1 MLLSGFVLMTL
12 LSAPGFAGANSAA
25 AGEYLV
31 YVGTYTGPK
40 SKGIYAYRFDA
51 RTGSLTPLG
60 VAAETTNPSFL
71 AIHPNRKFLYA
82 VNEVGDFAGERGGAV
97 SAFAI
102 DAKTGKLT
110 LLNQVAS
117 HGADP
122 CYVVVDATGKNVLL
136 ANYGSGTVAALRL
149 GQDGRL
155 EKASAVVQHSG
166 SSVDRVRQEGPH
178 AHSINL
184 SADNRFAI
192 AADLGLDQ
200 LLVYRFDAER
210 GTLQANDPPFTK
222 INPGAG
228 PRHFAFHPS
237 GRFAYVINEMQSTVT
252 ALAYDAARG
261 TLRELQT
268 VSTLPEGFAGQ
279 NDDAE
284 VRVHPSGKFLYGSNR
299 GHDSIALFAIDPER
313 GTLRLVENTSTQ
325 GKTPRNFNLD
335 PTGAYLFAANQDT
348 DNVVIFRVDPST
360 GHLTPTGQV
369 LSVPS
374 PVCVKFVPID

>member
-1 MLLSGFVLMTL
+1 
-12 LSAPGFAGANSAA
+12 
-25 AGEYLV
+25 
-31 YVGTYTGPK
+31 
-40 SKGIYAYRFDA
+40 
-51 RTGSLTPLG
+51 
-60 VAAETTNPSFL
+60 
-71 AIHPNRKFLYA
+71 
-82 VNEVGDFAGERGGAV
+82 VGDFGGERGGAV

-149 GQDGRL
+149 GKDGRL

-166 SSVDRVRQEGPH
+166 SSVDRARQAGPH

-210 GTLQANDPPFTK
+210 GTLQANDPPFAN
-222 INPGAG
+222 IHPGAG

-261 TLRELQT
+261 ALRELQT
-268 VSTLPEGFAGQ
+268 LSTLPEGFAGQ
-279 NDDAE
+279 NDTAE
-284 VRVHPSGKFLYGSNR
+284 VRVHSSGKFLYGSNR

-348 DNVVIFRVDPST
+348 DNVVIFRVDPAT